1 MIKYIVFVY
10 MFWCTLAIVFFAGT
24 TRINLFSL
32 GYVIAVFCFMW
43 FGQEF
48 LIKPLPKLV
57 RA

>member
-1 MIKYIVFVY
+1 VIKNFVFMY
-10 MFWCTLAIVFFAGT
+10 MFWVTLAIVFIAGT
-24 TRINLFSL
+24 TRINLFSM

-48 LIKPLPKLV
+48 LIKPLRQLV